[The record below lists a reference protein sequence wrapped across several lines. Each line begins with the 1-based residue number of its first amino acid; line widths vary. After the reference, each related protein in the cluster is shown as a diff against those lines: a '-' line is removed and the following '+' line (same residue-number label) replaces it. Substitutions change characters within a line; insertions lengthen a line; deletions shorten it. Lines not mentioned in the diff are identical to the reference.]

1 VIFMRIASCAV
12 AAAAIFVTSAASA
25 QTVNLT
31 GMYRCIEGCRAA
43 VGSPAFVTQ
52 NGPNLNLVNEA
63 GQPSRAWPD
72 TFAPLSK
79 IWADDWNMAAVYSPD
94 GITIQFD
101 NGTIWQRDMGP
112 PPARPVARLRK
123 QASLR

>member
-1 VIFMRIASCAV
+1 MRTTSYAV
-12 AAAAIFVTSAASA
+12 AIVAVFAATAASA

-31 GMYRCIEGCRAA
+31 GAYRCIEGCQTA
-43 VGSPAFVTQ
+43 VPVNSPAFVTQ

-72 TFAPLSK
+72 MLAPATR
-79 IWADDWNMAAVYSPD
+79 IWADSWNMGAVYSPD
-94 GITIQFD
+94 GMTIQFD

-112 PPARPVARLRK
+112 PPPSRVVRVRRQAALR
-123 QASLR
+123 

>member
-1 VIFMRIASCAV
+1 MRITSCAI
-12 AAAAIFVTSAASA
+12 AAAAMFAATAASA
-25 QTVNLT
+25 QAVNLT
-31 GMYRCIEGCRAA
+31 GTYRCIEGGRAA

-79 IWADDWNMAAVYSPD
+79 IWADDWNVSAVYSPD
-94 GITIQFD
+94 GMTIQFD

-112 PPARPVARLRK
+112 PPPLRTVRVRR
-123 QASLR
+123 QAALR